1 MSSRIDLKTLWPRN
15 GHADSRGVNKI
26 YKIQYL
32 YFQDYNFP
40 YKPAKTVT
48 FDEIRQY
55 ADQFEMKLAV
65 RDFFEKEPFRDA
77 REFSKGE
84 NNC

>member
-1 MSSRIDLKTLWPRN
+1 MKKL
-15 GHADSRGVNKI
+15 V
-26 YKIQYL
+26 YL

-48 FDEIRQY
+48 FDEIRQD
-55 ADQFEMKLAV
+55 ADQFEMELAV
-65 RDFFEKEPFRDA
+65 RDFFEEFEKEPFRDA